1 MIRLL
6 MANLHW
12 KLLSIAIAFGLWYIV
27 VGEPELV
34 TSQSVPVFYKNLP
47 PDLEIGSDVPDR
59 VHLELRGPASK
70 LRPSQLAETAVMLD
84 LSAVNIAG
92 ERTYTVNQ
100 ASMNLPNGVT
110 FLRAVPSQLR
120 LRFDRIANKSVEIEV
135 RKSAPPP
142 AGYRIVSQEVF
153 PPRLKITGPES
164 HVLQVESAQTDP
176 VDLSGVLSRAD
187 FHVQAYV
194 SDPQVRF
201 EASPV
206 VTVRIRVAKVP
217 AGQ

>member
-6 MANLHW
+6 LANLHW

-47 PDLEIGSDVPDR
+47 LDLEIASDVPDR

-70 LRPSQLAETAVMLD
+70 LAPSHLAEMAVMLD
-84 LSAVNIAG
+84 LSAVNNAG

-100 ASMNLPNGVT
+100 DSVNLPGGVT

-120 LRFDRIANKSVEIEV
+120 LRFDRIATRTVEIQV

-142 AGYRIVSQEVF
+142 AGYRVVSQEVI

-176 VDLSGVLSRAD
+176 VDLSGVLSSAN

-194 SDPQVRF
+194 ADPQVRF
-201 EASPV
+201 QASPA
-206 VTVRIRVAKVP
+206 VTVRVRVEKVP
-217 AGQ
+217 PGQ